1 VRLFVAIGLSTLIG
15 LGVFVGGGGWILHS
29 FQERTLTGIAA
40 NIASLFAA
48 NVNAAAVFEDRATA
62 EEILTNFASLPAA
75 VAAEV
80 TLRDGRTLASWQR
93 PSWSERLV
101 EGTVA
106 LPRLPIAQD
115 AVVTAANEAVIAA
128 RAPIVA
134 GGEFQGTVVG
144 IIDRQVVE
152 SYKDDQPLLLAAAAT
167 VALLLALV
175 AARLLQRFVA
185 APILGISRAM
195 RRIADEGDYS
205 AHIAYLGRDPL
216 GTVADSFNAMVR
228 RISQREQSLRAARL
242 KAEDAARAKQ
252 VFLANMSHEMRTPMN
267 VVIGGLHLAGQ
278 KEADPEV
285 HELLTTTRQAAETL
299 LGLINEVLDLSKIEA
314 GHAEVT
320 EAPVALPEQLERLRD
335 LLAMRA
341 RQKQLSFY
349 VSLAPEAQC
358 TVLTDGQK
366 LMQILTNLTA
376 NAIKYTEAGEVG
388 VEVSCLARE
397 GDRGHFRFLVR
408 DTGIGIDETT
418 QKHLFDPF
426 YQAETA
432 RDKRFQGTGL
442 GLSISQRL
450 AGLLASTVCVESEP
464 GFGSSFWVDLE
475 LPVLEVVDGSEGT
488 ADDAVAAQ
496 APAAAPDVAGAR
508 VLLVEDTKTS
518 RLIMRGLLEG
528 AGVKV
533 LEACDGYEAIERAR
547 DGAPLDAILMDIQMP
562 GMDGVEATRRIRADY
577 QALGLGPVPPIIAL
591 TAYAYE
597 EDRRGFLDAGM
608 DGYLS
613 KPVVPDTLMRELARH
628 LSLGVR
634 LRGSPRV
641 SRKK

>member
-1 VRLFVAIGLSTLIG
+1 MTATASGGRRPATISLWARLFLAIGLSTLIG
-15 LGVFVGGGGWILHS
+15 LGVFVGGGAWVLQGV
-29 FQERTLTGIAA
+29 QERTVAGIAA
-40 NIASLFAA
+40 NTASLFAA
-48 NVNAAAVFEDRATA
+48 SVSAATVFEDRATA
-62 EEILTNFASLPAA
+62 EEILANFASMPAA

-80 TLRDGRTLASWQR
+80 TLRDGRMLANWRR
-93 PSWSERLV
+93 PSWSRRLA
-101 EGTVA
+101 EGTVT
-106 LPRLPIAQD
+106 LPRLP
-115 AVVTAANEAVIAA
+115 AVKDVPVTVASKAAIVAW
-128 RAPIVA
+128 APIMV
-134 GGEFQGTVVG
+134 GGEFQGALVG
-144 IIDRQVVE
+144 IIDRQEVE
-152 SYKDDQPLLLAAAAT
+152 SYQEDLSLLLAAAAVT
-167 VALLLALV
+167 ALLLALL

-185 APILGISRAM
+185 TPILGISRGM

-285 HELLTTTRQAAETL
+285 HQLLTTTRQAAETL
-299 LGLINEVLDLSKIEA
+299 LWLINDVLDLSKIEA

-320 EAPVALPEQLERLRD
+320 EAPVALPELLDRLRD

-341 RQKQLSFY
+341 GQKKLSFC
-349 VSLAPEAQC
+349 VSVAPEAQC
-358 TVLTDGQK
+358 TVLTDGKK

-397 GDRGHFRFLVR
+397 GGRGRFRFLVR
-408 DTGIGIDETT
+408 DTGIGIDGAT

-426 YQAETA
+426 YQAEAA

-450 AGLLASTVCVESEP
+450 AGLLGSAVCVESEP
-464 GFGSSFWVDLE
+464 GFGSSFWVDLV
-475 LPVLEVVDGSEGT
+475 LPVLEVHGGSEA
-488 ADDAVAAQ
+488 ADDAVAAN
-496 APAAAPDVAGAR
+496 ALEAAPDVADAR

-547 DGAPLDAILMDIQMP
+547 DGAPLDVILMDIQMP

-577 QALGLGPVPPIIAL
+577 QAAGLDRVPPIIAL

-613 KPVVPDTLMRELARH
+613 KPVAPDALLRELTRH
-628 LSLGVR
+628 L
-634 LRGSPRV
+634 
-641 SRKK
+641 